1 MDENKKRHEEALSET
16 LCGIKKSFIS
26 DYVKAIY
33 LYGSYVRGDYSWDS
47 DIDLLM
53 VLREDA
59 LKNRKVKKEIIW
71 LKGNLTGEE
80 LDAPEI
86 DLKVVFGDEWQKST
100 DIYYKTILEEGVNV
114 WERL

>member
-1 MDENKKRHEEALSET
+1 MNENRKRHEEALLEA
-16 LCGIKKSFIS
+16 LRGIKKSFIS

-33 LYGSYVRGDYSWDS
+33 LYGSYARGDFSWDS
-47 DIDLLM
+47 DIDLFMTLK
-53 VLREDA
+53 EDA
-59 LKNRKVKKEIIW
+59 IRSREVKKEIIW

-86 DLKVVFGDEWQKST
+86 DLKVVFGDEWEKST

-114 WERL
+114 WEKL